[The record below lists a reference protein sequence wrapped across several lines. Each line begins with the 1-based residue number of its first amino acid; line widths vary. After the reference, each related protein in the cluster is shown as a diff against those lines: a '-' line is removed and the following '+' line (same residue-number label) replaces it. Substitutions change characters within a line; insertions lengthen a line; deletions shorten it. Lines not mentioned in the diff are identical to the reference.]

1 MLIKSKY
8 RSELDIFIEVCR
20 TIKLAK
26 TLLLLSCKAVS
37 VKEQLMTN
45 SETKS
50 RKQRKSKQE
59 NELEG
64 IYPQISGKYY
74 LIQTSPLVI

>member
-1 MLIKSKY
+1 MFVLIKSKY
-8 RSELDIFIEVCR
+8 RSELGNLIEVCR

-45 SETKS
+45 SENKKTNSVKTN
-50 RKQRKSKQE
+50 KKM
-59 NELEG
+59 N
-64 IYPQISGKYY
+64 
-74 LIQTSPLVI
+74 